1 MGVDSLRMTLVD
13 VAREAGVSLATVDR
27 VLNGRPGVREPTV
40 TRVKAAIDKL
50 GYRPD
55 PIASR
60 LAHGGSF
67 RFCFILPTGTNTFMT
82 NLGDA
87 VTEAASLIAGQR
99 AFIDIR
105 HTDVFDPE
113 ALATALESI
122 DSRYHGVSVVALDH
136 PRVRA
141 AIDDLV
147 ARGIAVATLVSD
159 VPTSRR
165 QWYVGIDHTAA
176 GRTAGTLMGRFAGG
190 RSGPVGVIAG
200 SLSLRD
206 HVERQFGFGQIVG
219 DEYPNLRILPTRVG
233 RDDRERTRFAAQ
245 AILAEHPD
253 LVGIYNIGA
262 GNQGIADAL
271 EEAGRTRDVILIG
284 HDLTVH
290 TRRLLLVG
298 AMDAIINQDPGHQ
311 ARSAARLLLAHCTG
325 EPIVA
330 AQERIRIDIFL
341 RDNLP

>member
-1 MGVDSLRMTLVD
+1 MGMDGLRMTLVD

-82 NLGDA
+82 NLGEA
-87 VTEAASLIAGQR
+87 VREASSLIAGQR
-99 AFIDIR
+99 AFIDIH

-113 ALATALESI
+113 ALATALEAI
-122 DSRYHGVSVVALDH
+122 DERYHGVSVVALDH

-159 VPTSRR
+159 VPTSKR

-190 RSGPVGVIAG
+190 RAGPVGVIAG

-206 HVERQFGFGQIVG
+206 HVERQFGFAQIVS
-219 DEYPNLRILPTRVG
+219 DEYPHLRILPTRVG
-233 RDDRERTRFAAQ
+233 RDDRELTRVAAQ

-253 LVGIYNIGA
+253 LVGLYNIGA
-262 GNQGIADAL
+262 GNQGVADAL
-271 EEAGRTRDVILIG
+271 EEAGRTREVILIG

-290 TRRLLLVG
+290 TRRLLLLG
-298 AMDAIINQDPGHQ
+298 IMDAIINQDPGHQ